1 MKHIDKYIIEKLHI
15 NKNVKVTEKYCD
27 TLDQL
32 MSKYNLKYKLTDD
45 NNMIY
50 VLQRNMNVS
59 EVFQNITNDTTDT
72 IEKDINSRFLK
83 GKPYELQVIYR
94 AFATELRLVNIETT
108 NASIYYHL
116 YTGNLRIN
124 INTDNNKIIKL
135 FYNILDYIFETY
147 K

>member
-32 MSKYNLKYKLTDD
+32 MSEYNLKYKSTDD

-50 VLQRNMNVS
+50 VLQRNMNID
-59 EVFQNITNDTTDT
+59 EVFQNITNDHTDT
-72 IEKDINSRFLK
+72 IENDINSRFLK
-83 GKPYELQVIYR
+83 GTPYELQVVFR
-94 AFATELRLVNIETT
+94 AFANELRLVNKETI

-116 YTGNLRIN
+116 YSGNLRIN
-124 INTDNNKIIKL
+124 INTDNNKTIKL
-135 FYNILDYIFETY
+135 FYNILDYIFKTY